1 MGGVALS
8 LPAIRQSGL
17 LRTADRLCVEFSQDF
32 AYHTSKYTCNLDKHA
47 TRGGINKM
55 RIWSSPDLKGCISR
69 KHYVDATRLSA
80 RSDLPLEQRYR
91 RPQQR
96 GGKSA
101 TWVRGG
107 VHAITRFFSWSRFR
121 SFFLLLQP
129 SVSLP
134 AVDLIDPTHAS
145 RLQKFTMSAL
155 FCCCRLSSQDYY
167 CCMHSGK
174 SLFQR

>member
-80 RSDLPLEQRYR
+80 RSDLPLGQRYR

-101 TWVRGG
+101 TWVRGS

-121 SFFLLLQP
+121 SFFSTAAAFSIAARRRSNRSNARVASTEVHNVCPFLLLSP
-129 SVSLP
+129 FKSGL
-134 AVDLIDPTHAS
+134 LY
-145 RLQKFTMSAL
+145 AL
-155 FCCCRLSSQDYY
+155 GEEPFSTLN
-167 CCMHSGK
+167 
-174 SLFQR
+174 